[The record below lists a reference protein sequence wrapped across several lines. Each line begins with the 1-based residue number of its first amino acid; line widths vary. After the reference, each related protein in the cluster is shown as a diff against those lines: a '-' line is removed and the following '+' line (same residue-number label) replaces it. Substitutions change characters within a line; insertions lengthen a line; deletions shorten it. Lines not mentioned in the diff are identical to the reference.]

1 MTSTQH
7 STEHSTGHWR
17 DTLIEVGRDL
27 AARGLVT
34 SHGGNLSVR
43 RPAGGALITGTGTML
58 GRLAASGIVAVAPDG
73 TLVNEDAAAPSSN
86 TAIHLAIYRAH
97 PGAGAVL
104 HAHPPHA
111 IARSLVTESDSL
123 HPANF
128 EAQLLLGAGVPIVTV
143 VDHAAPEAVA
153 TALGRCPIVI
163 VRGHGTFAMARDLW
177 QALNYTTA
185 LEEAAQILVLAGDAV
200 AEDGTPLRR
209 AALLALEQDLH
220 ARWEVVVAST
230 PPDATREDGWT
241 LREVVAHVAAW
252 HRYAAARLVSIA
264 AGEGRAAMD
273 ADAFNERVREE
284 ARGRSWSDVQADAA
298 DAHRVFLDA
307 IASTPRQVLE
317 ADEGLGAFV
326 VAVNGFGH
334 YAEHLHDFEPRS

>member
-1 MTSTQH
+1 MTGGSA
-7 STEHSTGHWR
+7 WR
-17 DTLIEVGRDL
+17 DTLFEVGRDL

-34 SHGGNLSVR
+34 SHGGNLSIR
-43 RPAGGALITGTGTML
+43 RPAGGALITATGTML
-58 GRLAASGIVAVAPDG
+58 GRLTAPGIVAVAAGG

-86 TAIHLAIYRAH
+86 TAIHLAIYRLH
-97 PGAGAVL
+97 PHAGAVL

-111 IARSLVTESDSL
+111 IARSLVTEGDSL

-143 VDHAAPEAVA
+143 VDHEAPEVVA
-153 TALGRCPIVI
+153 EALGRCPIVI

-209 AALLALEQDLH
+209 TALLALEQDLH
-220 ARWEVVVAST
+220 ARWQRVVAAT
-230 PPDATREDGWT
+230 APDARRADGWT
-241 LREVVAHVAAW
+241 LHEVVAHVAAW
-252 HRYAAARLVSIA
+252 QRYAIERLLAIA
-264 AGEGRAAMD
+264 AGEGRRALD
-273 ADAFNERVREE
+273 ADAFNDRVRAE
-284 ARGRSWSDVQADAA
+284 AAGRSWPDVQAEAD
-298 DAHRVFLDA
+298 DAHRAFLAA
-307 IASTPRQVLE
+307 IASTPREVLE
-317 ADEGLGAFV
+317 ADAGLGAFV

-334 YAEHLHDFEPRS
+334 YAEHLHDFEAGP